1 MKLPKIK
8 FGPNNIIM
16 CPGLSSIIFC
26 PPIFW
31 YIFFFGVQAAD
42 GGLDFKVI
50 PPTASP
56 SEQSTSTGKENQNK
70 QKISKIF
77 INMHN
82 NISLNLSHI
91 ILKLFDIY
99 VIFGKPNQHENTF
112 TKIFLSL
119 VTLLN

>member
-1 MKLPKIK
+1 
-8 FGPNNIIM
+8 M

-82 NISLNLSHI
+82 NIPISEFVS
-91 ILKLFDIY
+91 Y
-99 VIFGKPNQHENTF
+99 
-112 TKIFLSL
+112 
-119 VTLLN
+119 LLNFQNYLICRYLPMHFFVTQITIKIIIVLY